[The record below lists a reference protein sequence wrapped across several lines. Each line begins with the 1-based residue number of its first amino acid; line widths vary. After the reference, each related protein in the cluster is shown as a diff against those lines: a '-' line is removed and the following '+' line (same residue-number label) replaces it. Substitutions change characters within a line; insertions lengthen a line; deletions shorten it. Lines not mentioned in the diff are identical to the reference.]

1 MCLHI
6 DVVTFNRAPYPR
18 PPYPLTSIAMWP
30 RLCMKKEGGL
40 LDVNTNIIAIHHWKG
55 RWASTVP
62 KDLPSA
68 VYTQGG
74 FTNILVISAWQDC
87 KCRSITPPLNF
98 STTGEDK
105 GKVRERCKEVSF
117 VRVHYHAHPS
127 HRCLCTICR
136 RFVWVLTGPRVCV
149 STAPAQ
155 STCSGGRDVIGGE
168 KCQRDRAVNQSCNEL
183 SFGLVG

>member
-1 MCLHI
+1 MGYN
-6 DVVTFNRAPYPR
+6 VASSVYEEGRRVTK
-18 PPYPLTSIAMWP
+18 
-30 RLCMKKEGGL
+30 CKH
-40 LDVNTNIIAIHHWKG
+40 NIIAIHHWKG
-55 RWASTVP
+55 RWASTIP
-62 KDLPSA
+62 RDLSSA
-68 VYTQGG
+68 VYTQDG

-87 KCRSITPPLNF
+87 KCTSLTLPLNF

-105 GKVRERCKEVSF
+105 GKVRCKEVSF
-117 VRVHYHAHPS
+117 VRVHYRAHPS

-168 KCQRDRAVNQSCNEL
+168 KCQRDRAVNQPCNEL